1 MALSLNGKAALV
13 TGGGSG
19 ICLELTRKLLASGCS
34 VVIADLALRPEA
46 EEVISRAL
54 DEPRAVFIKT
64 DVSDWTQLQAAF
76 DKSMREFGRLD
87 VVVPG
92 AGVFEP
98 VSTLHYIYIFY
109 PDHVGLCGYVCMY
122 G

>member
-19 ICLELTRKLLASGCS
+19 ICLELTRKLLAAGCS

-46 EEVISRAL
+46 EEVVAKAF
-54 DEPRAVFIKT
+54 EPRAVFIKT
-64 DVSDWTQLQAAF
+64 DVSDWGQLQAAF
-76 DKSMREFGRLD
+76 DKVMEEFGRLD

-98 VSTLHYIYIFY
+98 VSCKSINRGESI
-109 PDHVGLCGYVCMY
+109 G
-122 G
+122 